1 MNEHNSHK
9 TTANENLPHS
19 MIPGWKGEI
28 GSHTFTS
35 EEIITFAKAYDPQ
48 PFHVDAE
55 AAKSSLFGGLCASGW
70 HTASVW
76 MRKQRD
82 FVKETM
88 QERINQGLPV
98 PEFGPSPGFEN
109 LKWIRPVFAGDTI
122 TYFNEILTCRPSNS
136 KPGWYVMTARQSGC
150 NQNGQPVISFE
161 SMVLL
166 KYPA

>member
-1 MNEHNSHK
+1 MSEQMTQSNDNP
-9 TTANENLPHS
+9 NNLPHS

-48 PFHVDAE
+48 PFHMDPE
-55 AAKSSLFGGLCASGW
+55 AAKNSLFGGLCASGW
-70 HTASVW
+70 HTASIW

-82 FVKETM
+82 YVKATM
-88 QERINQGLPV
+88 SERAAQGLPI
-98 PEFGPSPGFEN
+98 PEFGPSPGFTN
-109 LKWIRPVFAGDTI
+109 LKWIRPVFAGDTV
-122 TYFNEILTCRPSNS
+122 TYANEILSCRPSQS
-136 KPGWYVMTARQSGC
+136 KPGWYVMTARQSGK
-150 NQNGQPVISFE
+150 NQHDQPVISFE